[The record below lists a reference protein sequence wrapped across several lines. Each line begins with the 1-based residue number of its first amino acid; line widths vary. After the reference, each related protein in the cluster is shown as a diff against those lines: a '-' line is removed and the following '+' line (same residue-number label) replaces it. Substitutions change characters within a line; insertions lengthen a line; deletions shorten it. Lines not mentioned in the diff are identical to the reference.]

1 MVQNIIN
8 PYFDHMIKLD
18 KNLTKQYMDKSGICH
33 HMIFETKY
41 IKILFNK
48 IERIHNDT
56 FYNIFLKNVI
66 EFLQLY
72 ILYLIPF
79 IMFYLLYLLY

>member
-1 MVQNIIN
+1 MN
-8 PYFDHMIKLD
+8 
-18 KNLTKQYMDKSGICH
+18 KSGICH

-56 FYNIFLKNVI
+56 FYNIFLKI
-66 EFLQLY
+66 FTEQ
-72 ILYLIPF
+72 IPF
-79 IMFYLLYLLY
+79 